1 MYEKFF
7 GLSELPFSIAP
18 NPRYLYMSKYHHEA
32 LAHLL
37 FGVKQDGGFILLTG
51 EVGTGKTTVC
61 RCFLEKL
68 PDNCHVAVILNSK
81 LSIEEL
87 LETLCD
93 ELGIPYVQ
101 DSISVKGYLDVLNN
115 FLLKAHAEHKKVLL
129 IIDEAQNLSIDVL
142 EQIRLLTNLETDQ
155 RKLLQIVLIGQP
167 ELRDLFEEKVLR
179 QLAQRITA
187 RYHLPHLSLP
197 ETDAYI
203 RHRLEVAGCSYE
215 LFPKSVV
222 RIIFKLTD
230 GIPRLINVLCDRA
243 LLGAYAS
250 GQRYVD
256 KSIMRQS
263 AREVMSHKRVF
274 SAEFWKKHQWWL
286 SVKLILASLFF
297 AVALLAI
304 IVQVIKYSKESN
316 DDLAGNSKTAKAVQ
330 SKANLQPVTERD
342 LREKPIS
349 TSASLGEAQ
358 TKVATLSESMSP
370 PSKPITLITQKKDE
384 KNWVAELERQLS
396 VIEEASPPAIKLL
409 SLDNYWE
416 PTWPVTAD
424 FASALYF
431 LLVQAGDQPVLA
443 EVTTARCQSSAKDS
457 LHFTQGLQCFQKE
470 GASVKDLQRLPLPFM
485 LTLFKPGTNAPFHA
499 VVTGLNENAITLQIN
514 PAALKK
520 SGLKQLPISWQDL
533 SLYWQGQYTLV
544 WRVPPGY
551 YGPIEP
557 GTIGPVVK
565 WLSQRLGELYNDPN
579 LEAGISQFNEQLVN
593 TVKKFQ
599 AQQGLTADGV
609 VGPSTLIQLHKAV
622 TEKNKTNT
630 QQQRG
635 G

>member
-81 LSIEEL
+81 LTIEEL

-93 ELGIPYVQ
+93 ELGIAYVQ
-101 DSISVKGYLDVLNN
+101 DSISVKGYLDVLNI
-115 FLLKAHAEHKKVLL
+115 FLLKAHAQHKKVLL

-167 ELRDLFEEKVLR
+167 ELRDLFEQKVLR

-256 KSIMRQS
+256 KNIMQQS
-263 AREVMSHKRVF
+263 AREVMAHKRVF

-286 SVKLILASLFF
+286 KVKVTVAALFFTVAVLASL
-297 AVALLAI
+297 
-304 IVQVIKYSKESN
+304 VQVIKYSKGFTFDWLANAKIAGIFQSTASDQTGVEQ
-316 DDLAGNSKTAKAVQ
+316 DLQKQSTASTAF
-330 SKANLQPVTERD
+330 SGVTPGV
-342 LREKPIS
+342 L
-349 TSASLGEAQ
+349 
-358 TKVATLSESMSP
+358 
-370 PSKPITLITQKKDE
+370 PSDQKKSADSQD
-384 KNWVAELERQLS
+384 KDAQNWVIELERQLS
-396 VIEEASPPAIKLL
+396 IIEQSSPPAIKLL
-409 SLDNYWE
+409 KLDSFWQ

-424 FASALYF
+424 FSSALYF
-431 LLVQAGDQPVLA
+431 LFGQAGEPPKSTELDAAICQP
-443 EVTTARCQSSAKDS
+443 SAYNALEKKDPVQ
-457 LHFTQGLQCFQKE
+457 FVQGLQCLQKE
-470 GASVKDLQRLPLPFM
+470 GASVQDLQRLPLPFM
-485 LTLFKPGTNAPFHA
+485 LALFKPGTNAAFYV
-499 VVTGLNENAITLQIN
+499 VVTELNEHSLTLQIN
-514 PAALKK
+514 PEAMKQ
-520 SGLKQLPISWQDL
+520 SGLTQLPIAWEDL
-533 SLYWQGQYTLV
+533 SQYWRGQYTLV

-565 WLSQRLGELYNDPN
+565 WLSQRLGELYNDPH
-579 LEAGISQFNEQLVN
+579 LLAGVSQFNESMVN

-599 AQQGLTADGV
+599 AEQGLTADGM

-622 TEKNKTNT
+622 TEKNTAKPRLQS
-630 QQQRG
+630 QQG